1 MGWGEGLFFI
11 HYKKE
16 FLPHPR
22 FYVKHIKR
30 TDIEELTELSLCS
43 DAQSCPTPCNPMDC
57 DPQGS
62 RKNTGVDGHFLLQ
75 MPLPSS
81 SPRDQTCDSSVSC
94 IGRRVLHH

>member
-1 MGWGEGLFFI
+1 MGWGEVLFFI

-62 RKNTGVDGHFLLQ
+62 QQKYWSGRPFPPPDAIPIFLTQGSNL
-75 MPLPSS
+75 
-81 SPRDQTCDSSVSC
+81 
-94 IGRRVLHH
+94 